1 MARSIYE
8 DYAGREDEQL
18 PEELKM
24 IIEKYFYE

>member
-1 MARSIYE
+1 MAGSIYE
-8 DYAGREDEQL
+8 DYAGRADEQL